1 MVKALLQKKI
11 SIKKWQRRII
21 HMENKLINTG
31 QNSIMDNFIETDDIL
46 KDMRQIIESS
56 QKAAH
61 QAVNMTLVQRN
72 WMMGYRIASEEL
84 HGEKRAEYGAKI
96 IKKLSKELS
105 TEYGKGFTKTNI
117 YNFYSFYKTYP
128 EIFHSASGKSQPIL
142 SWTHYRI
149 LLQVKDEKAREWY
162 EKEALQQAWSV
173 RTLQRNVSSQYYYRM
188 LQTQK
193 KNLVE
198 NEMNELTKDIR
209 MISQNL

>member
-1 MVKALLQKKI
+1 
-11 SIKKWQRRII
+11 
-21 HMENKLINTG
+21 MEDKLINTG

-56 QKAAH
+56 QKAAY

-105 TEYGKGFTKTNI
+105 TEYGKGFTKTNL

-128 EIFHSASGKSQPIL
+128 EIFHSESGKSQPIL

-173 RTLQRNVSSQYYYRM
+173 RTLDRKSV
-188 LQTQK
+188 
-193 KNLVE
+193 V
-198 NEMNELTKDIR
+198 
-209 MISQNL
+209 

>member
-1 MVKALLQKKI
+1 
-11 SIKKWQRRII
+11 
-21 HMENKLINTG
+21 
-31 QNSIMDNFIETDDIL
+31 
-46 KDMRQIIESS
+46 
-56 QKAAH
+56 
-61 QAVNMTLVQRN
+61 MTLVQRN

-128 EIFHSASGKSQPIL
+128 EIFNSASGKSQPIL

-173 RTLQRNVSSQYYYRM
+173 RTL
-188 LQTQK
+188 
-193 KNLVE
+193 
-198 NEMNELTKDIR
+198 
-209 MISQNL
+209 

>member
-1 MVKALLQKKI
+1 
-11 SIKKWQRRII
+11 
-21 HMENKLINTG
+21 
-31 QNSIMDNFIETDDIL
+31 
-46 KDMRQIIESS
+46 
-56 QKAAH
+56 
-61 QAVNMTLVQRN
+61 
-72 WMMGYRIASEEL
+72 MMGYRIASEEL
-84 HGEKRAEYGAKI
+84 HGEKRAEYG
-96 IKKLSKELS
+96 
-105 TEYGKGFTKTNI
+105 KGFTKTNL

-193 KNLVE
+193 KDLVE
-198 NEMNELTKDIR
+198 NEMNELTKEY
-209 MISQNL
+209 